1 MPNPLVQ
8 RNDATPSEFHRRRAE
23 RELDKALSAASENS
37 ALRHLELARLHHRRR
52 TMIAAA
58 SDRPVHQAIFRTDKE
73 A

>member
-8 RNDATPSEFHRRRAE
+8 RNAATPSEFHRRRAE
-23 RELDKALSAASENS
+23 RELDKALSANSEDS

-52 TMIAAA
+52 SEMSAV
-58 SDRPVHQAIFRTDKE
+58 RPVPARPPIFRTEKE